1 MQTVRVQYDVGTYTG
16 EVMLYGVDPNE
27 EDETVIARARKL
39 VTRNA
44 GGSLPFGAQSWKI
57 LSRTEEEQSK

>member
-16 EVMLYGVDPNE
+16 EVMIYGVDPNE
-27 EDETVIARARKL
+27 DDETIVARARKL

-44 GGSLPFGAQSWKI
+44 GGSLPFGAQSWKVV
-57 LSRTEEEQSK
+57 SRSEND